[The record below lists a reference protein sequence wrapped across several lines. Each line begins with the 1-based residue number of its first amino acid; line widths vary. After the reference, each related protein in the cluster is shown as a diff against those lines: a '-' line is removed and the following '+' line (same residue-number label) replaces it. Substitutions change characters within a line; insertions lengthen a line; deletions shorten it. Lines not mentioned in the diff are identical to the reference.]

1 MANIKDTTATC
12 ERRRAKIVNMG
23 LGYQDTTAQ
32 RIKWARN
39 RAGLTQDGLAREVGV
54 LYVYINQIENAKR
67 EPSRKLL
74 KKIAAVLEVSLGFLE
89 LETDDPTPPKQ
100 QDDNGNDPVY
110 FSPEADEIARMVDA
124 MPEHRR
130 AYILN
135 MVRLSF
141 AHGELMD
148 AGVPAT
154 GTQGANSILREV
166 VQGIDK
172 HGSA

>member
-1 MANIKDTTATC
+1 MANIESTQATRH
-12 ERRRAKIVNMG
+12 RRTAKIRNMG

-74 KKIAAVLEVSLGFLE
+74 KKIAVTLGVSMGFLE
-89 LETDDPTPPKQ
+89 LETDDPTPPKEM
-100 QDDNGNDPVY
+100 GASVDPVY

-130 AYILN
+130 AFVLN
-135 MVRLSF
+135 IVRLSY
-141 AHGELMD
+141 AHGELLD
-148 AGVPAT
+148 AGTPAVNAE
-154 GTQGANSILREV
+154 GADLILRKIVE
-166 VQGIDK
+166 GI
-172 HGSA
+172 S